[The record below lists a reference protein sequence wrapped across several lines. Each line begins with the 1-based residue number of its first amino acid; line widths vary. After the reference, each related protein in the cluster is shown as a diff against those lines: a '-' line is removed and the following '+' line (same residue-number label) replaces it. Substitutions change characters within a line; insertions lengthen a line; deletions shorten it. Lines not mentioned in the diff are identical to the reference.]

1 MSNFIYHDENL
12 LFFLSVDVDMCS
24 VLDQTNS
31 PQADMTDQVEAY
43 YQDFEPTNF
52 ALTPYCCAFI
62 MEAANTNV
70 IVVGSTRDWTYY

>member
-1 MSNFIYHDENL
+1 MR
-12 LFFLSVDVDMCS
+12 S
-24 VLDQTNS
+24 VLDQTNR

-70 IVVGSTRDWTYY
+70 IVVEFNQGLDLLLMHSRQAG